1 MNSIQSK
8 KKENMAKKKATTETQ
23 LVPIKNKDKGKDKQP
38 SGINDLDINYLFKLS
53 DLYFNRYGI
62 MYSHLYN
69 SFNQFLDE
77 NIKNFLKNGDN
88 IFFEKITKDKVI
100 RYKFEFDNIS
110 VRPPML
116 DNEDELMFPSDAR
129 NRNLTYSAKLMA
141 TVTQIQEIV
150 DIATDEVLRKV
161 IGQPEKDVPLANI
174 PIMMRSK
181 YCSLNIK
188 KGYNQSECEYDPGG
202 YFLINGSEKVVISQE
217 RMVDNKPLVFIKKD
231 SGSQIYTV
239 QVNSRS
245 NKINGQTQIIT
256 VRMKKDNLLNI
267 RVPILQE
274 IPVFILF
281 RALGIES
288 DKDIINYVV
297 YDNKDNDMINMVR
310 LSLDQSKTL
319 KGAKI
324 QTQEDALEFLM
335 DKMRIVRK
343 YSETDKNVKNE
354 QKKMHLLDLLENNF
368 IPHIEG
374 NKVYKAFYLGY
385 MINRLLQC
393 YLGRIPADDRD
404 AFPNK
409 RIDLAGN
416 LLEEL
421 FRQYYRKMLNE
432 CNKFFKK
439 RNTDDENPLNI
450 INQIKPNII
459 EQGLKAAL
467 LTGSWGRKKGVAQM
481 LQRLTY
487 LQTLSFL
494 RRIDSPSVD
503 AATSKLTNPR
513 HLHPTQVGPMCLT
526 GDSEVLMGDG
536 VTVTPI
542 KDMKDGD
549 VVTTVNIRTF
559 KEEPS
564 AIYNWF
570 SKMTDKLLKVTTV
583 SGREIKCTPDHQLL
597 TKLEGRYVMK
607 KTEDFKPG
615 DLLIIKSNDEYSKY
629 KKYSNSPEILTKDEF
644 DQKYYIRDDKFMI
657 PIHKIEEIKPELVY
671 DFTTRSNNHNFITG
685 GTLLQNCVV
694 ETPEHSKV
702 GLVKNLSMIGNITI
716 MLNSQV
722 LIIKEF
728 LKDKIINLMNVESSN
743 IRAYTKVFLNGEWVG
758 MHTNPFKLVKDLRS
772 KKLNGGIDA
781 TTSIIHDIDN
791 MEIKIFCDGGRLYR
805 PVLRVENNEVLL
817 KRSHIDGIATNA
829 KYGKDPTM
837 ITNWDEFMAKHPGVI
852 EYIDIDEQM
861 FAMVAKHITDVEKM
875 RKVMVS
881 SIDKVKDV
889 KNNSVINRYDD
900 MVFVRYNYSEIHASF
915 LIGIIATNIP
925 FCNHNQ
931 GPRNIFQYAQGQ

>member
-1 MNSIQSK
+1 
-8 KKENMAKKKATTETQ
+8 
-23 LVPIKNKDKGKDKQP
+23 
-38 SGINDLDINYLFKLS
+38 

-88 IFFEKITKDKVI
+88 MFFEKITKDKVI

-110 VRPPML
+110 IRPPML

-129 NRNLTYSAKLMA
+129 NRNLTYAAKLIA
-141 TVTQIQEIV
+141 TVTQIQETV
-150 DIATDEVLRKV
+150 DIATDEVKRKV
-161 IGQPEKDVPLANI
+161 IGQPENEVPLANI

-202 YFLINGSEKVVISQE
+202 YYIVNGSEKVIISQE
-217 RMVDNKPLVFIKKD
+217 RMCDNKPLVFIKKD

-245 NKINGQTQIIT
+245 NKINGLTQIIT
-256 VRMKKDNLLNI
+256 VRMKKDQLLNI
-267 RVPILQE
+267 RVPILSE

-297 YDNKDNDMINMVR
+297 YDNKDNDMINLVR
-310 LSLDQSKTL
+310 MSLDQSKNE
-319 KGAKI
+319 KGMKI
-324 QTQEDALEFLM
+324 QTQEEALQFLVN
-335 DKMRIVRK
+335 KMRIIRK
-343 YSETDKNVKNE
+343 YSETDKNVKE
-354 QKKMHLLDLLENNF
+354 QQRKMHLLDLLENNF

-374 NKVYKAFYLGY
+374 NKIYKAFYLGY

-404 AFPNK
+404 SFVNK
-409 RIDLAGN
+409 RIDLAGS
-416 LLEEL
+416 LMEEL

-503 AATSKLTNPR
+503 ASTSKLTNPR
-513 HLHPTQVGPMCLT
+513 HLHPTQIGPMC
-526 GDSEVLMGDG
+526 
-536 VTVTPI
+536 PI
-542 KDMKDGD
+542 
-549 VVTTVNIRTF
+549 
-559 KEEPS
+559 
-564 AIYNWF
+564 
-570 SKMTDKLLKVTTV
+570 
-583 SGREIKCTPDHQLL
+583 
-597 TKLEGRYVMK
+597 
-607 KTEDFKPG
+607 
-615 DLLIIKSNDEYSKY
+615 
-629 KKYSNSPEILTKDEF
+629 
-644 DQKYYIRDDKFMI
+644 
-657 PIHKIEEIKPELVY
+657 
-671 DFTTRSNNHNFITG
+671 
-685 GTLLQNCVV
+685 

-722 LIIKEF
+722 LIIKDF
-728 LKDKIINLMNVESSN
+728 LKDKIINLMDVESSN

-758 MHTNPFKLVKDLRS
+758 MHTEPFKLVKDLRS
-772 KKLNGGIDA
+772 KKLNGSIDA
-781 TTSIIHDIDN
+781 TTSIIHDIEN
-791 MEIKIFCDGGRLYR
+791 MEIKIFCDGGRVYR

-817 KRSHIDGIATNA
+817 KRSHLDLIATNGLQ
-829 KYGKDPTM
+829 GKNETM
-837 ITNWDEFMAKHPGVI
+837 ITNWDEFMIKHPGVL
-852 EYIDIDEQM
+852 EYIDLDEQM
-861 FAMVAKHITDVEKM
+861 YAMIAKHITDVEKM
-875 RKVMVS
+875 RKIMIS
-881 SIDKVKDV
+881 SIDKVKDI

-931 GPRNIFQYAQGQ
+931 GPRNIFQYAQGFGIGSPLCSSLCHSKNYGKSYI